1 MYRMEDTN
9 RKILMTQALLLILS
23 FLVQNVNPINLDR
36 KFDNENERLYVR
48 MLWDKCLPHAI
59 TRFIYLSENYNML
72 GDPKLTYQKANTG
85 KCLQVNSVNV
95 FGIKNKNDF
104 DFVFQSWRARRQNGR
119 VGPKIINELPTPTN
133 QLLVTKMLS
142 KTKDPKD
149 YQKRTV
155 YKSEQAPLGIETIE
169 VISNAEEMLMQ
180 PPIAPAPKYM
190 KDRVDGSAR
199 KTMDVSK
206 RAEKKIDLQ
215 RQLSENTAKM
225 AIIKKTKIA

>member
-1 MYRMEDTN
+1 M
-9 RKILMTQALLLILS
+9 
-23 FLVQNVNPINLDR
+23 
-36 KFDNENERLYVR
+36 
-48 MLWDKCLPHAI
+48 
-59 TRFIYLSENYNML
+59 
-72 GDPKLTYQKANTG
+72 
-85 KCLQVNSVNV
+85 
-95 FGIKNKNDF
+95 
-104 DFVFQSWRARRQNGR
+104 
-119 VGPKIINELPTPTN
+119 NELPTPTN
-133 QLLVTKMLS
+133 QLFVTKMLS
-142 KTKDPKD
+142 KAKDPKD

-155 YKSEQAPLGIETIE
+155 NEFEQASLVSETVEI
-169 VISNAEEMLMQ
+169 ISNADEMPMQ